1 MTDIADDAPLLIAAD
16 DNWHSMHC
24 ARVRDSEVVETN
36 VDVAERDHCHV
47 CGLFVDVEGVAQ

>member
-1 MTDIADDAPLLIAAD
+1 MTDATDDAPLLIADD

-24 ARVRDSEVVETN
+24 ARVRDSEVTETN

-47 CGLFVDVEGVAQ
+47 CGLFVDTEVAQ